1 MFVVLNELFFSV
13 SRRVHITEETLK
25 CLNGDYEVEEGYGGE
40 RNAYLRDNNI
50 KTYFIKSDIKVKAL
64 TIISLHSHDN
74 WTYGL

>member
-1 MFVVLNELFFSV
+1 VVFSLSYFPV
-13 SRRVHITEETLK
+13 FRRVHITEETLK

-50 KTYFIKSDIKVKAL
+50 KTYFIKSDIKVEAL
-64 TIISLHSHDN
+64 MIISLHSNDN